1 MSHAANRPS
10 SDEEL
15 PLRSI
20 GALVSDISSD
30 LSTLVRQEV
39 ELAKAEAKQSATQ
52 AGKGAGM
59 LGAAAVAGQLALVFL
74 SVAAWWALGEA
85 IGRGWSGVVV
95 AVVWAIIAAILAS
108 AGRSQLKKSPM
119 GLPRTTETVKD
130 IPEALKGQQT
140 P

>member
-10 SDEEL
+10 PDEEL

-30 LSTLVRQEV
+30 LSTLMRQEV

-85 IGRGWSGVVV
+85 IGRGWSGLVV
-95 AVVWAIIAAILAS
+95 ALFWAVVAAILA
-108 AGRSQLKKSPM
+108 ATGRSQLKKSPM

-130 IPEALKGQQT
+130 IPEALKGHQT

>member
-1 MSHAANRPS
+1 VSHAANSPRS
-10 SDEEL
+10 EEEL

-59 LGAAAVAGQLALVFL
+59 LAGAAVAGQLALVFL
-74 SVAAWWALGEA
+74 SVAAWWALGEV
-85 IGRGWSGVVV
+85 IGRGWSGLVV
-95 AVVWAIIAAILAS
+95 ALVWAIVAGILAAS
-108 AGRSQLKKSPM
+108 GRSQLKRSPM

-130 IPEALKGQQT
+130 IPEALKGHET